1 MTGFSAEWLALREPA
16 DTAARDVTLTK
27 RLAQITRRH
36 APAKFIDLGCGT
48 GANLRYLAP
57 RIEGPQEWLLV
68 DSDIRLLEQ
77 VRGPSQC
84 RFDTRCVD
92 LAAGLDALALSEGV
106 VVTASALLDLV
117 SDRWLMTLIERC
129 RAVGATAF
137 FALSY
142 DGRMTCAPADVD
154 DDWVRELVNRHQRG
168 DKGFGPAL
176 GPEAARRACE
186 RFAQVG
192 YEVQSARSDWSLAP
206 GDRLLQQFLIEGWA
220 CAAAE
225 VEPHEAARCQRWL
238 EARLAYLASGVSRI
252 TVGHQDVIA
261 VPR

>member
-16 DTAARDVTLTK
+16 DTAARDVPLTK
-27 RLAQITRRH
+27 RLAEITRRH
-36 APAKFIDLGCGT
+36 TPAKFIDLGCGT

-57 RIEGPQEWLLV
+57 RIEGAQEWLLV
-68 DSDIRLLEQ
+68 DSDVQLLKQ
-77 VRGPSQC
+77 VHGPSEC
-84 RFDTRCVD
+84 PFHTRCVD
-92 LAAGLDALALSEGV
+92 LAAGLNALALSEHV
-106 VVTASALLDLV
+106 VITASALLDLV
-117 SDRWLMTLIERC
+117 SDRWLIDLIERC

-154 DDWVRELVNRHQRG
+154 DDWVRGLVNRHQRG

-186 RFAQVG
+186 QFAQVG

-206 GDRLLQQFLIEGWA
+206 GDRLLQQLLIEGWA
-220 CAAAE
+220 RAATE
-225 VEPHEAARCQRWL
+225 VEPDEAARCQRWL
-238 EARLAYLASGVSRI
+238 ETRLAYLAGGVSRI

-261 VPR
+261 APR